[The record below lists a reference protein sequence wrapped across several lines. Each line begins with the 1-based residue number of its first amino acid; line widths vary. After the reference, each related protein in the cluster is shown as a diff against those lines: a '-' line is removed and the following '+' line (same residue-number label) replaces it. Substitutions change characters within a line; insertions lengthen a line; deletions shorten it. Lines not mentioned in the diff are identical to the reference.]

1 MSLEIILDGEHLSLE
16 QVQQVAHGAAVVL
29 SAAAH
34 EKMRVAHASLERAV
48 ASGKALYGVN
58 TGFGPFARQRI
69 EAAQI
74 EALQVNLIR
83 SHAVGFGAPVPIPA
97 ARAMLLL
104 RAHSLSHGW
113 SGVGPG
119 LGQALVD
126 LLNHD
131 IVPVIP
137 EMGSVGA
144 SGDLAPLAHVGLA
157 LLGEGD
163 VFHAGVRQPAS
174 AALRAAGLQPHRLRM
189 KEGLALI
196 NGTQYMTAFGVLGVL
211 DAQLVLHAATITAA
225 MSIEA
230 LLGTTAAFH
239 PQLHRVRRHQGQRAV
254 AHNLRLL
261 LQDSAIV
268 ASHRNCDAVQD
279 AYSLRCTPQILGA
292 CQDAIVHVRGVMQQE
307 TDAVTDNPLVIP
319 ETGEVISGGNF
330 HGEPVALALDH
341 LGLAVCEIGSVA
353 ERRLYNLLY
362 NNDVEALPYCLTSNP
377 GLQSGLM
384 IVQYLAASLVSENR
398 SLSHPATLDNVV
410 TGGGAEDHN
419 SMGSIA
425 ALRLPRQL
433 RNVRGVLA
441 AELLA
446 AAQALEFHA
455 PLQPGTATAAAL
467 ACVRRVVPRT
477 DVDRSHTDDIE
488 RLAQTTFLQEL
499 VTSVE
504 AACGATL
511 HTQVDS
517 PT

>member
-1 MSLEIILDGEHLSLE
+1 MSPETISLDGDHLSL
-16 QVQQVAHGAAVVL
+16 QHVRQVAHGAPVVL
-29 SAAAH
+29 SKAAQAN
-34 EKMRVAHASLERAV
+34 MLAARQALQGAV

-69 EAAQI
+69 EDSQI
-74 EALQVNLIR
+74 EDLQVNLIR
-83 SHAVGFGAPVPIPA
+83 SHAVGFGDPIAIPV
-97 ARAMLLL
+97 ARAMLVL

-113 SGVGPG
+113 SGVGPE
-119 LGQALVD
+119 LAQALVD

-163 VFHAGVRQPAS
+163 VFHAGQRKPA
-174 AALRAAGLQPHRLRM
+174 AVALQASGLQPHRLRM

-196 NGTQYMTAFGVLGVL
+196 NGTQYMTAFGVLAVL
-211 DAQLVLHAATITAA
+211 EAQLVLHAATIVAA

-239 PQLHRVRRHQGQRAV
+239 PQLHRVRRHAGQQAV

-261 LQDSAIV
+261 LQNSSIV
-268 ASHRNCDAVQD
+268 ASHRDCQAVQD

-292 CQDAIVHVRGVMQQE
+292 CQDALSHVHRVLQDE
-307 TDAVTDNPLVIP
+307 ADAVTDNPLVIP
-319 ETGEVISGGNF
+319 ESGEVVSGGNF
-330 HGEPVALALDH
+330 HGEPVALVLDH

-362 NNDVEALPYCLTSNP
+362 NNDVQALPHCLTRNP
-377 GLQSGLM
+377 GLESGLM

-398 SLSHPATLDNVV
+398 SMSHPATLDNVV

-433 RNVRGVLA
+433 RNVRGVVA

-446 AAQALEFHA
+446 ASQALEFHV
-455 PLQPGTATAAAL
+455 PLQPGPATAAAL
-467 ACVRRVVPRT
+467 ACVRRLVART
-477 DVDRSHTDDIE
+477 DADRSHADDIE
-488 RLAQTTFLQEL
+488 RLSQPAFLQEML
-499 VTSVE
+499 TSVQQVTGE
-504 AACGATL
+504 PL
-511 HTQVDS
+511 HRDVQE
-517 PT
+517 